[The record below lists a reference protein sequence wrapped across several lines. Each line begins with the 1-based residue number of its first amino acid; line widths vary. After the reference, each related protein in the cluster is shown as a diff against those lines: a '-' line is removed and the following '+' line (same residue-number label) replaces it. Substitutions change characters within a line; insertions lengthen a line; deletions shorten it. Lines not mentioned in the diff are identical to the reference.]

1 VIVIDASAMVEA
13 LVGRYADPEL
23 LSALS
28 GDVDAPHLLDAEV
41 LSVLRGLELGRK
53 LTPGVAEQA
62 RHDHFALTITRHD
75 LEPAA
80 ERIWLL
86 RHQFTTYDASYI
98 ALAESLAAPLYTCDT
113 KLAVSSHSAEV
124 RVVSRTH

>member
-1 VIVIDASAMVEA
+1 MIVIDTSAMVEA
-13 LVGRYADPEL
+13 LVGRYADPEV

-41 LSVLRGLELGRK
+41 ISVLRALELGRK

-62 RHDHFALTITRHD
+62 RHGHFALTITRHD

-98 ALAESLAAPLYTCDT
+98 VLAEALPAPLYTCDT
-113 KLAVSSHSAEV
+113 KLAVGSHSAEV